1 MKVINAI
8 KNALEMLRHK
18 SKKTDLRQ
26 KVDKAEPSP
35 QPPWVTTAEDV
46 RSTKVR
52 SFKFYN
58 KDIKKMKRMTPLEA
72 LDFQAQLVREGRIY
86 YSDDRDGH
94 G

>member
-35 QPPWVTTAEDV
+35 QPLWVTTAEDV

-86 YSDDRDGH
+86 YSDDRD
-94 G
+94 